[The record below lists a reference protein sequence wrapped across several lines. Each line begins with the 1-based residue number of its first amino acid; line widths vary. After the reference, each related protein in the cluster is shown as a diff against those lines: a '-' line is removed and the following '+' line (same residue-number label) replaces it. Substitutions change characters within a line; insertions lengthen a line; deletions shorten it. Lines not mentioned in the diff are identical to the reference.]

1 MTTSRLS
8 LAVAA
13 LALGISSLLPA
24 QTSRNREREA
34 ERMGE
39 RIGRMVEQTI
49 EQAMRAAEQSL
60 DGLDFYDGR
69 PSRRLS
75 QGGSTLDTTFT
86 FSKDG
91 VVDLRT
97 FSGDVIVTGWNR
109 TQARVRATAERGR
122 MQWDLSSSRITVEP
136 ESGRNRGRDE
146 RIEVTVPEGVR
157 VIVHSN
163 SGDIT
168 VRDVN
173 GSVEAHTNA
182 GDVNV
187 QGATQIEVA
196 SLSGDIVA
204 SRIRGQVEVTAVS
217 GSVELSDV
225 EGRRVSVDATSG
237 DIVLANVRT
246 REITAETVAG
256 EITFSGSVAADGRY
270 EFNSHSGDVSLTI
283 PANTSARFAIETY
296 NGELDSDFPVTL
308 RPASDRQRQNGG
320 RIEFTLGGGDARILA
335 TTFSGTIEI
344 RRDSRR

>member
-1 MTTSRLS
+1 MTTTRLS

-13 LALGISSLLPA
+13 LALGVSSLLPA
-24 QTSRNREREA
+24 QSSRERDA

-39 RIGRMVEQTI
+39 RIGRAVERTV

-60 DGLDFYDGR
+60 EGLDFYDGR

-97 FSGDVIVTGWNR
+97 NSGDIIVTGWNR
-109 TQARVRATAERGR
+109 NQARVRATAERGR

-136 ESGRNRGRDE
+136 EAGRYRGRDE

-168 VRDVN
+168 VRDIN
-173 GSVEAHTNA
+173 GAVEAHTNS

-187 QGATQIEVA
+187 RGATRVELA
-196 SLSGDIVA
+196 TLSGDVIA
-204 SRIRGQVEVTAVS
+204 SRIRGEVEATAVS

-237 DIVLANVRT
+237 DITLTDVRT
-246 REITAETVAG
+246 REITAETVG
-256 EITFSGSVAADGRY
+256 GDVTFSGAIAADGRY
-270 EFNSHSGDVSLTI
+270 EFNSHSGDVTLTI

-296 NGELDSDFPVTL
+296 SGELDSDFPVTL
-308 RPASDRQRQNGG
+308 RPASDRRRDHGG
-320 RIEFTLGGGDARILA
+320 RIEFTLGGGNARILA

-344 RRDSRR
+344 RRDGRR